1 METIRKNKYN
11 RLLLYISLGLA
22 VIVVL
27 GLSIQQI
34 AAARTKHTSA
44 LPNSISGEI
53 QSLEQDL
60 QGNLDEEDRKN
71 LEAKLELLYREAT
84 QQAVSDQHLTSIPAK
99 QSTFIPPTFTFKGQR
114 ETGIIE
120 NPSVPF
126 SSMDFKITNAWQELV
141 NGNYILIF
149 AGSLAND
156 PNQGVLLL
164 ESDIPGDS
172 GGYLTP
178 RKNGTIRIVMVKG
191 LRLVLETPTN
201 DLFYFDVP
209 ARRFVNSLDEIAATA
224 TPLPAISATP
234 TPTLATP
241 TLPYP

>member
-1 METIRKNKYN
+1 
-11 RLLLYISLGLA
+11 
-22 VIVVL
+22 
-27 GLSIQQI
+27 
-34 AAARTKHTSA
+34 
-44 LPNSISGEI
+44 
-53 QSLEQDL
+53 LEQDL

-84 QQAVSDQHLTSIPAK
+84 REAVSIQHLTTTPARR
-99 QSTFIPPTFTFKGQR
+99 STFTRPTFTFNGQR

-141 NGNYILIF
+141 NGYYILIF
-149 AGSLAND
+149 VGSLAND
-156 PNQGVLLL
+156 PDQGVLLL
-164 ESDIPGDS
+164 ESELPGDS

-178 RKNGTIRIVMVKG
+178 RKNGTVRIVRVKG

-201 DLFYFDVP
+201 DIFYFDVP
-209 ARRFVNSLDEIAATA
+209 ARRFVNSLDEIVPTA

-241 TLPYP
+241 ALPYP

>member
-1 METIRKNKYN
+1 METKRRNKYN
-11 RLLLYISLGLA
+11 QLLLYISLGLA

-27 GLSIQQI
+27 GLSIQHI
-34 AAARTKHTSA
+34 AAARTKPTSA
-44 LPNSISGEI
+44 LPNYISSEI
-53 QSLEQDL
+53 QSLEQEL
-60 QGNLDEEDRKN
+60 QGNLDEEARKN

-84 QQAVSDQHLTSIPAK
+84 RQAVSVQNLTSTPARR
-99 QSTFIPPTFTFKGQR
+99 STFIPPTFTFNGQR

-149 AGSLAND
+149 AGSLAYD
-156 PNQGVLLL
+156 PDQGVLLL
-164 ESDIPGDS
+164 ESELPGDS
-172 GGYLTP
+172 GEYLTP
-178 RKNGTIRIVMVKG
+178 RKNGTIRIVKVKG
-191 LRLVLETPTN
+191 LRLVLETLTN
-201 DLFYFDVP
+201 DIFYFDVP

-241 TLPYP
+241 ALPYP